1 MGGIREDFVGRFCGS
16 SAAGAGLRR
25 MACHSLLPTVAH
37 YIIFKPR
44 TPDSPCRMR
53 AFGSA
58 IPRLFIPPV
67 LLQPHP
73 KAPSLPPPRAPPT
86 HAGLPPPPHLPPPP
100 PPPPPPP

>member
-25 MACHSLLPTVAH
+25 MAYHSLLPTVAH

-58 IPRLFIPPV
+58 IPRLFIAPV
-67 LLQPHP
+67 ILKRHGKVPLLPEHRG
-73 KAPSLPPPRAPPT
+73 PRSD
-86 HAGLPPPPHLPPPP
+86 AGRANQWVQQIDGHH
-100 PPPPPPP
+100 